1 MLGLGEGL
9 GLGSAAGG
17 GSPPAPDTYRIEL
30 EDASGDLLLEA
41 GDYLLLEDAP

>member
-1 MLGLGEGL
+1 MRLALGLGQKAVGEP
-9 GLGSAAGG
+9 
-17 GSPPAPDTYRIEL
+17 SPPAPDTYRIEL